1 MNLILELNLFVFIV
15 YNGFSVFLYIVQY
28 VIIQG
33 FVKIYFILLI
43 YFYFILIVI
52 WNLEDQK
59 IENSNKYVFIIVI
72 GIFFNIVGVDYLS
85 YVLFVVK

>member
-33 FVKIYFILLI
+33 FIKIYFILLI